1 MHIIENMNSNGT
13 DMFNKNFGTMPPER
27 NWNTRNIKSPTIMER
42 ERSKGIKQKR
52 KPQYTNRIKP
62 FHRK

>member
-1 MHIIENMNSNGT
+1 
-13 DMFNKNFGTMPPER
+13 MFNKNFGTMPAER

-62 FHRK
+62 FH

>member
-1 MHIIENMNSNGT
+1 VHIIENMSSNGT
-13 DMFNKNFGTMPPER
+13 DMFNKNFGTMPAER

-62 FHRK
+62 FH